1 MLIRAI
7 GPSLAPLGVSGAMA
21 DSTLALH
28 DTDGLLV
35 MSAGNWKET
44 QEAEIEATGLAPTND
59 LESAILIT

>member
-1 MLIRAI
+1 
-7 GPSLAPLGVSGAMA
+7 MA